1 MSWFA
6 LYCIAHS
13 DPSVNLIEVRMCTRD
28 NGEAAREKLNEEN
41 YCQEEIGHDCMFVSP
56 FSFLLYFKQLKS
68 IDLLFLVVVIV
79 RIIRNFQN
87 KFTRDTKLSK
97 LFRYTLRMVIKSDN
111 CFVLIQRMPD

>member
-56 FSFLLYFKQLKS
+56 FLFFYNLNSLNLLIYYF
-68 IDLLFLVVVIV
+68 
-79 RIIRNFQN
+79 
-87 KFTRDTKLSK
+87 
-97 LFRYTLRMVIKSDN
+97 
-111 CFVLIQRMPD
+111 